1 MAKRQMVVVDRLAAD
16 GVTGLQAT
24 SREAEAM
31 VGSTGQGIPVAPEEL
46 ATMGATSVSS

>member
-16 GVTGLQAT
+16 GVTGLQPT
-24 SREAEAM
+24 SRDAEAL
-31 VGSTGQGIPVAPEEL
+31 VGRRGQGIPGAPAEL